1 LTICE
6 KYCTPQRCIKHA
18 KIAGYMHL
26 LVGYNALIK
35 EVVRY
40 YKEHHNATIIENIE
54 HDKKDNKYKID

>member
-1 LTICE
+1 
-6 KYCTPQRCIKHA
+6 
-18 KIAGYMHL
+18 MHL